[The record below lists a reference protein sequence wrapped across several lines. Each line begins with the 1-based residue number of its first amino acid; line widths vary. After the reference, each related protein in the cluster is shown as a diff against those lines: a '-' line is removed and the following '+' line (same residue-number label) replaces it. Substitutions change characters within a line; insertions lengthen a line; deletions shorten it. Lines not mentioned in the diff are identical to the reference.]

1 MMSLRT
7 ISVKY
12 LLPLHFLILSYSC
25 STIPLDTRTNPSVN
39 FNIEGKF
46 KLTYLEFKESGYF
59 VLKKKTN
66 SIALTLGKN
75 YLLPEKTFLFDT
87 RESILLSEF
96 LGKDEN
102 NLKPISFRVYEF
114 LNLFFGIKSE
124 EIMREGIE
132 IAFEPENKEELPS
145 KIMLSN
151 DKFKLIFLISKNEP
165 Y

>member
-1 MMSLRT
+1 MMSLRA
-7 ISVKY
+7 ILAKC
-12 LLPLHFLILSYSC
+12 LFPLHFLILSYSC
-25 STIPLDTRTNPSVN
+25 STIPLDIKTNRSID

-46 KLTYLEFKESGYF
+46 KLTYLEYKDSGYF
-59 VLKKKTN
+59 VLKKKKN
-66 SIALTLGKN
+66 SVELTLGKN
-75 YLLPEKTFLFDT
+75 YLLPEETFLFDI
-87 RESILLSEF
+87 RESIFLSEF
-96 LGKDEN
+96 FEKDAN
-102 NLKPISFRVYEF
+102 NLKPISFKVYEF

-145 KIMLSN
+145 NIMLFN

>member
-7 ISVKY
+7 ILVKY

-25 STIPLDTRTNPSVN
+25 STIPLDIRTNSSVN

-46 KLTYLEFKESGYF
+46 KLTYLEYKESGYF

-66 SIALTLGKN
+66 SVELTLGKN
-75 YLLPEKTFLFDT
+75 YLLPEETFLFDI
-87 RESILLSEF
+87 RESIFLSEF
-96 LGKDEN
+96 FGKDAN
-102 NLKPISFRVYEF
+102 NLKPISFKVYEF

-124 EIMREGIE
+124 EIIIEGTE
-132 IAFEPENKEELPS
+132 ITFESDNKKELPS
-145 KIMLSN
+145 KIILSN
-151 DKFKLIFLISKNEP
+151 DKFQLIFLIRKNEP

>member
-7 ISVKY
+7 ILAKY

-75 YLLPEKTFLFDT
+75 YLRQK
-87 RESILLSEF
+87 
-96 LGKDEN
+96 K
-102 NLKPISFRVYEF
+102 
-114 LNLFFGIKSE
+114 LFF
-124 EIMREGIE
+124 
-132 IAFEPENKEELPS
+132 
-145 KIMLSN
+145 
-151 DKFKLIFLISKNEP
+151 
-165 Y
+165 

>member
-1 MMSLRT
+1 M
-7 ISVKY
+7 KY

-25 STIPLDTRTNPSVN
+25 STIPLDIKTNSSAD

-87 RESILLSEF
+87 RESILLS
-96 LGKDEN
+96 
-102 NLKPISFRVYEF
+102 
-114 LNLFFGIKSE
+114 
-124 EIMREGIE
+124 
-132 IAFEPENKEELPS
+132 
-145 KIMLSN
+145 LS
-151 DKFKLIFLISKNEP
+151 LIHI
-165 Y
+165 

>member
-1 MMSLRT
+1 MMSLRA
-7 ISVKY
+7 ILVKC
-12 LLPLHFLILSYSC
+12 LFPLHFLILSYSC

-96 LGKDEN
+96 LGKDAN
-102 NLKPISFRVYEF
+102 NLKPISFRVYEV

-124 EIMREGIE
+124 EIREGIE

>member
-1 MMSLRT
+1 MMSLRA
-7 ISVKY
+7 ILVKC
-12 LLPLHFLILSYSC
+12 LFPLHFLILSYSC
-25 STIPLDTRTNPSVN
+25 STIPLDTRTNLSVN

-96 LGKDEN
+96 LGKDAN

>member
-7 ISVKY
+7 ILVKY

-25 STIPLDTRTNPSVN
+25 STIPLDIRTNSSVN

-75 YLLPEKTFLFDT
+75 YLLPEETFLFDT

-96 LGKDEN
+96 LGKDAN

>member
-7 ISVKY
+7 ILVKY

-25 STIPLDTRTNPSVN
+25 STIPLDIKTNPSID

-46 KLTYLEFKESGYF
+46 KLTYLEYKDSGYF
-59 VLKKKTN
+59 VLKKKKN
-66 SIALTLGKN
+66 SVELTLGKN
-75 YLLPEKTFLFDT
+75 YLLPEETFLFDI
-87 RESILLSEF
+87 RESIFLSEF
-96 LGKDEN
+96 FEKDAN
-102 NLKPISFRVYEF
+102 NLKPISFKVYEF